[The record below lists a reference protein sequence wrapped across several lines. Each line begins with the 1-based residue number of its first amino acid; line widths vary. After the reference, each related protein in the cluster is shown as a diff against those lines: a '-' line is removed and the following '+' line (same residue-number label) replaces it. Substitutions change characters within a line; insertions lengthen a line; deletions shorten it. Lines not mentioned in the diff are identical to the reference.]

1 MDFFVTYKMETLCLL
16 AWSVFQGLYNVRAQK
31 LAYAFPISVKS
42 KPTLVENH
50 GCQTCIA
57 LNHDWSLH
65 NSDLCIGSLLF
76 VAVTYG
82 LYQGLVELVNVIN
95 GGLVLLGV
103 VQQRMMGQVDPRYAG
118 TPGVPKLGP
127 SWLFSFVP
135 SDLNSTM
142 LPWSGKSKCMHHW

>member
-1 MDFFVTYKMETLCLL
+1 MPACLKCF
-16 AWSVFQGLYNVRAQK
+16 SRTVYCK
-31 LAYAFPISVKS
+31 SSKAYAFPISVKS

-103 VQQRMMGQVDPRYAG
+103 VQQRMMGQVDPRNAG

-142 LPWSGKSKCMHHW
+142 LPWWHQTLGWVHKVSNTNRVNQV